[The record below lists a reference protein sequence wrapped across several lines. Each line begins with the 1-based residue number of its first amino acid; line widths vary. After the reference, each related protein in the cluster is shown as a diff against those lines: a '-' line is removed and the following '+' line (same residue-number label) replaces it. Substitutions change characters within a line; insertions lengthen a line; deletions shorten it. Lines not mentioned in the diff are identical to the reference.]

1 MKLLFSLLVSVV
13 IVVLTSCEKKEGVG
27 GTSTI
32 AGKIWVKDYTED
44 FSILKAEYWA
54 EEEDVYIIYGSDSIY
69 SDKTKTN
76 YDGSY
81 WFQYLNE
88 GEYTIYVYSRDSSTI
103 NASASGRVAIK
114 TTVSINDSGEDYLV
128 PQMTILD

>member
-1 MKLLFSLLVSVV
+1 MKLLFPLLISLF
-13 IVVLTSCEKKEGVG
+13 IVGLTSCEKKEGPG
-27 GTSTI
+27 GTSSI
-32 AGKIWVKDYTED
+32 IGKVWEKDYTAD

-54 EEEDVYIIYGSDSIY
+54 EEEDVYIIYGNDSIY

-88 GEYTIYVYSRDSSTI
+88 GDYTIYVYSRDSSTL
-103 NASASGRVAIK
+103 NASPSGRIAIK
-114 TTVSINDSGEDYLV
+114 TTISINNSDKDYIA
-128 PQMTILD
+128 PQMTILN